1 MVGSQDCPRENA
13 ARELIKHAYKFAF
26 KGLMNDGIGK
36 ASRLGSF
43 LSVTTWILLLV
54 AVANPKWTTVGNL
67 GTSGGYNTSGT
78 QTNTTDVTSGAV
90 TISP

>member
-1 MVGSQDCPRENA
+1 
-13 ARELIKHAYKFAF
+13 
-26 KGLMNDGIGK
+26 MNDGIGK

-78 QTNTTDVTSGAV
+78 ETNATDVTSGAG
-90 TISP
+90 TISTLCEGGGRFGSILLARGVFHVVWFHGVGT